1 MPTNRNRRRR
11 KQRNVPEL
19 RDLQNPI
26 TEMADQR
33 TMQELLQCPTEGYGD
48 AIVLPQILSEN
59 FELKTGLIQLVTSN
73 QFHGFERDDPH
84 AHIRWF
90 NKLTSTMKFKDVP
103 HEAIKLMLFPFSLEG
118 AARVWLEK
126 EPPRSITTWEELVSK
141 FVNHFFPPSKTTNL
155 KNDITNFQ
163 QRFDENFGEA

>member
-1 MPTNRNRRRR
+1 
-11 KQRNVPEL
+11 
-19 RDLQNPI
+19 
-26 TEMADQR
+26 MADQR

-73 QFHGFERDDPH
+73 QFQGFERDDPH

-118 AARVWLEK
+118 QPEFGSRK
-126 EPPRSITTWEELVSK
+126 NPLVPLPLGKSL
-141 FVNHFFPPSKTTNL
+141 FQNSLIISFPHPK
-155 KNDITNFQ
+155 Q
-163 QRFDENFGEA
+163 QT